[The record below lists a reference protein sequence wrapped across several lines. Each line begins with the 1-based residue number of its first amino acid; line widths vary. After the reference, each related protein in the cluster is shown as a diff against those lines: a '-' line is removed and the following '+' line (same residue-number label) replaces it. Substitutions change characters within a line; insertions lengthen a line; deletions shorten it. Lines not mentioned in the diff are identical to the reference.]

1 MDETSSWK
9 ARILANRKAGT
20 LDDFDG
26 TIDARLKANREAGI
40 LDDFT
45 GTAGVTLARK
55 LRKNREAGTLDDFT
69 GEAEKIMNRKLAE
82 RKRKRQGKKNVEL
95 KLVSGGKIVY
105 GYKAGGK
112 V

>member
-20 LDDFDG
+20 LDDFDSP
-26 TIDARLKANREAGI
+26 I
-40 LDDFT
+40 DDFT

-55 LRKNREAGTLDDFT
+55 LRKNRKAGTLDDFT